1 MDMGQQNIEKV
12 FDSMED
18 MNYIENY
25 TYKTGFLGL
34 NPKQK
39 NQKKQ

>member
-1 MDMGQQNIEKV
+1 
-12 FDSMED
+12 MED

-39 NQKKQ
+39 NKKKQSTLV